1 MANGTTL
8 TRSAACGLLAFALS
22 VFVFPA
28 AQASGADG
36 PSDDFV
42 SRAQPD
48 IRLDRYEA
56 GSLGVVLTT
65 YPRVFLYPA
74 WRAIVRGAPV
84 VAVPSSS
91 GASAMS
97 PLEKACCDNSS
108 EDYVSLSNPVSG
120 PNQWLAARLAI
131 AGAPPR
137 VAPSIWRIEYSY
149 PWTSYRNCPDPA
161 WSMAAVN
168 LKALQSRGDAT
179 PARLQAWVAAQ
190 DGVFEFCDYVAGAL
204 PKFGKPP
211 VPPPQIPAPLPDGE
225 PLAWRQWREYQI
237 ASAYFYGGRLEEA
250 ETLFTKIGAQAGHP
264 MQAWGEYLA
273 LRTSLRRLTLS
284 TVWDAALRKLLDGQG
299 TPEQKKTASEVFKS
313 HRDAWQQGQLAA
325 LTARGNRILAKPT
338 LHPVH
343 EPVRATLRRAA
354 FLLTP
359 AQRLAQLSDQLD
371 DVQADPHINDAL
383 ADWRRLANDLLD
395 GVAPSIEAMRA
406 RHAWFDWMRTLQGCE
421 GTLARSDT
429 VNCQVE
435 NTHALARWEATGKA
449 SRGESAAWLVAVL
462 ATSAKPTPE
471 LVQAAERVAETAPE
485 YLTVQYHLV
494 RLQRTAGQTDLAR
507 SRVEGLLAKASQSTS
522 AANLLRRERF
532 AMATGLEDA
541 ARFVQR
547 RLTSQSNPDT
557 GETRAASAAVEQA
570 VQIDEDGG
578 RWLNERLSA
587 AELLKLSELA
597 TLSQSLRI
605 SMATAAWWRADLLG
619 KSAVANAAAE
629 RSAALLPRLGSLA
642 KRYVTENNPQER
654 RHLLVMASLTDSVSP
669 LVSASPVVAKNE
681 QAQRREDITAS
692 AWCSIGPE
700 DPGNRTAR
708 SLREPDGPKP
718 QADTAQEVA
727 TEMAVLRKIPP
738 ATSFVGAHV
747 LKRLE
752 LRPADPDLP
761 WLLYVTVQSTRGGCV
776 GRDNETLSRTA
787 HAKLHFL
794 YKNNEWAKKTPYWY
808 K

>member
-1 MANGTTL
+1 MRL
-8 TRSAACGLLAFALS
+8 AACGLLALALTG
-22 VFVFPA
+22 FTLPA

-42 SRAQPD
+42 SRVQPD
-48 IRLDRYEA
+48 VRLERYEA
-56 GSLGVVLTT
+56 GSLGVVLTS

-74 WRAIVRGAPV
+74 WRAIVRGTPVVPAPASSSVAPV
-84 VAVPSSS
+84 M
-91 GASAMS
+91 G

-108 EDYVSLSNPVSG
+108 EEYASLTNPLSG
-120 PNQWLAARLAI
+120 PNQWLAARLAL

-137 VAPSIWRIEYSY
+137 VAPAIWRTEYSD

-161 WSMAAVN
+161 WAAAAAN
-168 LKALQSRGDAT
+168 LKTLQSRGDAT

-190 DGVFEFCDYVAGAL
+190 DAVFEFCDYVAGAP
-204 PKFGKPP
+204 PKFSKPP
-211 VPPPQIPAPLPDGE
+211 PSPPQIPALLPDGE
-225 PLAWRQWREYQI
+225 PVAWRQWREYQI
-237 ASAYFYGGRLEEA
+237 ASAHFYGGRLEEA
-250 ETLFTKIGAQAGHP
+250 EALFTKIGTQSGHP

-284 TVWDAALRKLLDGQG
+284 PVWDAALRKLLDGQG
-299 TPEQKKTASEVFKS
+299 TPEQKKTAREVFNN
-313 HRDAWQQGQLAA
+313 HRDTWQQAQLAV
-325 LTARGNRILAKPT
+325 LTARGNRILAKPA
-338 LHPVH
+338 LQPVH

-359 AQRLAQLSDQLD
+359 VQRFAQLSDQLD
-371 DVQADPHINDAL
+371 DMQADPHTNDAL
-383 ADWRRLANDLLD
+383 ADWRRLANDLVD
-395 GVAPSIEAMRA
+395 GPAPPVEAMRA
-406 RHAWFDWMRTLQGCE
+406 KHAWFDWMRTLQGCE
-421 GTLARSDT
+421 GTLTRSDT

-435 NTHALARWEATGKA
+435 SAHALARWEAAGKA
-449 SRGESAAWLVAVL
+449 VRGESAAWLVAAL
-462 ATSAKPTPE
+462 ATAAEPRPE

-494 RLQRTAGQTDLAR
+494 RLQRTAGQIDQAR
-507 SRVEGLLAKASQSTS
+507 SRADRLLVKAPQSTS
-522 AANLLRRERF
+522 AINLLRRERF

-541 ARFVQR
+541 SRFVQR
-547 RLTSQSNPDT
+547 RVTSQSNPDT
-557 GETRAASAAVEQA
+557 GQTALASAAEEEAAQV
-570 VQIDEDGG
+570 DEDGG

-587 AELLKLSELA
+587 AELLKLSESS
-597 TLSQSLRI
+597 TLSRPLRI

-619 KSAVANAAAE
+619 KSALANAAAE
-629 RSAALLPRLGSLA
+629 RSAALLPRLGGLA
-642 KRYVTENNPQER
+642 KNYVAENNSEER
-654 RHLLVMASLTDSVSP
+654 RHLLVMASLTDSLSP
-669 LVSASPVVAKNE
+669 LVSAMPVAARNQ
-681 QAQRREDITAS
+681 QAPQSREDVTAS

-700 DPGNRTAR
+700 GSGNTAAR

-718 QADTAQEVA
+718 QADSGQEVA
-727 TEMAVLRKIPP
+727 AEMAAFRKIPP

-776 GRDNETLSRTA
+776 GRDNAALSRTA
-787 HAKLHFL
+787 HTKLHLL
-794 YKNNEWAKKTPYWY
+794 YKKNEWAQKAPYWY